1 MKSVKP
7 QQEVW
12 AVFVSTCPLT
22 WSSWTS
28 SFSSLPSITLKTTG
42 TINQHILCYY
52 GAFFAFI
59 FTNIFIWLLSLGLS
73 SHTHSYWLGS
83 PLVPADPSAQL
94 GLCFQLNQL
103 GLVCRR
109 LQRIPEKTE
118 THLLLSMC
126 VQIYK
131 WWKLMHLI
139 TYHRSLLPLCSLGT
153 YETCETLWS
162 NTNKSFKC
170 WMKQEFLV
178 KFRWVWGFFS
188 SSFLTLLGT
197 IICKLSTIF

>member
-1 MKSVKP
+1 MSCICINLPFDLELLDFQLLQPSQHHPKK
-7 QQEVW
+7 QQG
-12 AVFVSTCPLT
+12 
-22 WSSWTS
+22 
-28 SFSSLPSITLKTTG
+28 PSISIFCVIMELFLHLFLQ
-42 TINQHILCYY
+42 I
-52 GAFFAFI
+52 FI
-59 FTNIFIWLLSLGLS
+59 FTNIFIWLFSLGLS

-83 PLVPADPSAQL
+83 PLVPAGPSAQL